1 MRVTGEIRERYG
13 RDEKDLSHVEPPFY
27 KGNSSNDG
35 RDGDVF
41 DERSMMKVKTKMNM
55 KEKELKAEDIPWGYA
70 LCFNDACNRKGSC
83 MHYQARLLNVQDRH
97 TGQAVYPT
105 AWQQGECP
113 CYCEKRMVK
122 KAWGFKHLY
131 DNVPKYFKTEAR
143 RRVRSYFSAGMGP
156 YYRVYH
162 GENMLTPTQ
171 QHDILQ
177 ILAQYGSTEDIKF
190 DHYET
195 DWDFG

>member
-1 MRVTGEIRERYG
+1 
-13 RDEKDLSHVEPPFY
+13 
-27 KGNSSNDG
+27 
-35 RDGDVF
+35 
-41 DERSMMKVKTKMNM
+41 MKVKTKMNM